1 MGVDLGQLVP
11 HKETEL
17 KELAG
22 KTIAID
28 AYNTLYQFVSIIRQ
42 PDGTPLKDSRG
53 RITSHLA
60 GLLYRTAN
68 LVEARIRPVFVFD
81 GPPHPLKRETL
92 VERGARKEK
101 AEKEY
106 KEALAEGDIERART
120 KATQTSRLTPEMVDQ
135 AKALVS
141 ALGLTYVDAPGEGE
155 AQAVRLVELGRADV
169 VGSQDYDALLF
180 GAPRLVRNLTVTG
193 RRKLPR
199 KQVWVDVIPEA
210 IRLDAVE
217 EETGLKR
224 PQLIDVALFLGTDFN
239 KGVKGVGVKKA
250 LKLIQ
255 DHGSLEGVQKALKN
269 GDIAK
274 DSALHKQLTEG
285 WEGLEPIDE
294 IRSIFLEPDVTD
306 APERVAGELD
316 PDRVRDILVDQ
327 HGFARGRV
335 DSALDRYLSVKEA
348 QKQKSLDAFFS

>member
-210 IRLDAVE
+210 IRLDA
-217 EETGLKR
+217 
-224 PQLIDVALFLGTDFN
+224 
-239 KGVKGVGVKKA
+239 
-250 LKLIQ
+250 
-255 DHGSLEGVQKALKN
+255 
-269 GDIAK
+269 
-274 DSALHKQLTEG
+274 
-285 WEGLEPIDE
+285 
-294 IRSIFLEPDVTD
+294 
-306 APERVAGELD
+306 
-316 PDRVRDILVDQ
+316 
-327 HGFARGRV
+327 
-335 DSALDRYLSVKEA
+335 
-348 QKQKSLDAFFS
+348 